1 MNDDVGVLA
10 YLSPETIAKKY
21 TEKAD
26 IWTVGAIMFHLLCG
40 EPLFI
45 GLNFEF
51 YFLDESPE

>member
-1 MNDDVGVLA
+1 MNSNVGTLA
-10 YLSPETIAKKY
+10 YLSPETVAKKY

-26 IWTVGAIMFHLLCG
+26 IWTVGSIMFHLLCG

-51 YFLDESPE
+51 YF